1 MRSARRITLSCTDP
15 NLWSDHLQHHCQTF
29 SRHPS
34 LPQLDAARRKAE
46 DGLIDKWRR
55 PFTAG
60 MRADMRAA
68 DHGGKLYRRIVQA
81 IVADIASGAYPVGS
95 RLPAE
100 RDLTER
106 FGVSRPTIREA
117 MIALEMQ
124 GLVEARKGSGVFVLA
139 STTAEPERELDIG
152 AFEIIEARRL
162 LEGEVAAVAATE
174 IDESQLAVLRG
185 LLVEME
191 QEDTTAAEEA
201 DRRFHI
207 AIAEATGNAVII
219 SAVTEFWD
227 MRFQSPLAREVL
239 AKAGSLG
246 TENRLSEHGRILRA
260 LEARSPVDARNA
272 MRDHLARVIDH
283 LLDVTETEAV
293 ERARAEADQRRRA
306 LARRAV

>member
-1 MRSARRITLSCTDP
+1 MHVTD
-15 NLWSDHLQHHCQTF
+15 
-29 SRHPS
+29 
-34 LPQLDAARRKAE
+34 
-46 DGLIDKWRR
+46 G
-55 PFTAG
+55 
-60 MRADMRAA
+60 
-68 DHGGKLYRRIVQA
+68 GGKLYGKIVQA
-81 IVADIASGAYPVGS
+81 IIADIADGIFPVGS

-106 FGVSRPTIREA
+106 FQVSRPTIREA
-117 MIALEMQ
+117 MIALEMK

-139 STTAEPERELDIG
+139 AATADTDRELDIG
-152 AFEIIEARRL
+152 AFEITEARRL

-174 IDESQLAVLRG
+174 ITEEQLVELRG
-185 LLVEME
+185 LLAQMD
-191 QEDTTAAEEA
+191 QDDTIAAEDA

-219 SAVTEFWD
+219 SAVADFWD
-227 MRFQSPLAREVL
+227 MRFRSPLAREVL

-246 TENRLSEHGRILRA
+246 TENRMAEHGRILTA

-293 ERARAEADQRRRA
+293 ERARAATVQRRRA
-306 LARRAV
+306 LARRSV

>member
-1 MRSARRITLSCTDP
+1 MSAGEQR
-15 NLWSDHLQHHCQTF
+15 
-29 SRHPS
+29 
-34 LPQLDAARRKAE
+34 
-46 DGLIDKWRR
+46 
-55 PFTAG
+55 
-60 MRADMRAA
+60 
-68 DHGGKLYRRIVQA
+68 GKLYRKIVQA
-81 IVADIASGAYPVGS
+81 IVADIASGRFPVGS

-106 FGVSRPTIREA
+106 FGVSRPTVREA

-139 STTAEPERELDIG
+139 SSTAEMDRELDIG
-152 AFEIIEARRL
+152 AFEITEARRL

-174 IDESQLAVLRG
+174 IEEEQLAELRE
-185 LLVEME
+185 LLRLMD
-191 QEDTTAAEEA
+191 QEDNAAAEAA

-219 SAVTEFWD
+219 AAVTDFWD
-227 MRFQSPLAREVL
+227 MRFRSPLAQEVL

-246 TENRLSEHGRILRA
+246 TENRLKEHGQILAA

-272 MRDHLARVIDH
+272 MRDHLGRLINH

-293 ERARAEADQRRRA
+293 ERARAESNQRRRA

>member
-1 MRSARRITLSCTDP
+1 VA
-15 NLWSDHLQHHCQTF
+15 
-29 SRHPS
+29 
-34 LPQLDAARRKAE
+34 
-46 DGLIDKWRR
+46 DG
-55 PFTAG
+55 
-60 MRADMRAA
+60 
-68 DHGGKLYRRIVQA
+68 GGKLYRRIVGA
-81 IVADIASGAYPVGS
+81 IIADIESGAFPVGA

-139 STTAEPERELDIG
+139 APAGHVERELDIG
-152 AFEIIEARRL
+152 AFEITEARRL

-174 IDESQLAVLRG
+174 IDDVQLIVLRE
-185 LLVEME
+185 LLDEMD
-191 QEDTTAAEEA
+191 QEDNAAAEDA

-219 SAVTEFWD
+219 SAVTDFWD
-227 MRFQSPLAREVL
+227 LRFRSPLAREVL
-239 AKAGSLG
+239 EKAGSLG
-246 TENRLSEHGRILRA
+246 VEKRLAEHGRILRA
-260 LEARSPVDARNA
+260 LEAHSPIDARNA
-272 MRDHLARVIDH
+272 MRDHLGRVIDH

-293 ERARAEADQRRRA
+293 ERARAETDLRRRK

>member
-1 MRSARRITLSCTDP
+1 MQSGEA
-15 NLWSDHLQHHCQTF
+15 
-29 SRHPS
+29 
-34 LPQLDAARRKAE
+34 
-46 DGLIDKWRR
+46 
-55 PFTAG
+55 
-60 MRADMRAA
+60 
-68 DHGGKLYRRIVQA
+68 GGKLYRRIVDA
-81 IVADIASGAYPVGS
+81 IIADIVGGVYPVGT

-139 STTAEPERELDIG
+139 QSAPAGTDAELDIG
-152 AFEIIEARRL
+152 AFEITEARRL

-174 IDESQLAVLRG
+174 IDAEHLAELRD
-185 LLVEME
+185 LLGQMADDDVKV
-191 QEDTTAAEEA
+191 AEAA

-219 SAVTEFWD
+219 AAVTDFWD
-227 MRFQSPLAREVL
+227 MRFRSPLAREVL
-239 AKAGSLG
+239 RKAGSLG
-246 TENRLSEHGRILRA
+246 TENRLAEHGRILHA

-272 MRDHLARVIDH
+272 MRDHLNRLIAH

-293 ERARAEADQRRRA
+293 ERARAETDQRRRA

>member
-1 MRSARRITLSCTDP
+1 
-15 NLWSDHLQHHCQTF
+15 
-29 SRHPS
+29 
-34 LPQLDAARRKAE
+34 
-46 DGLIDKWRR
+46 
-55 PFTAG
+55 
-60 MRADMRAA
+60 MRAA
-68 DHGGKLYRRIVQA
+68 DGGGKLYSRIAQA
-81 IVADIASGAYPVGS
+81 IITDIANGVYPVGT

-106 FGVSRPTIREA
+106 FQVSRPTVREA

-139 STTAEPERELDIG
+139 SSTVEVDEALDIG
-152 AFEIIEARRL
+152 AFEITEARRL

-174 IDESQLAVLRG
+174 ITEAQLAELRG
-185 LLVEME
+185 LLARMDADDTSIA
-191 QEDTTAAEEA
+191 EDA

-219 SAVTEFWD
+219 SAVTDFWD
-227 MRFQSPLAREVL
+227 MRFRSPLAREVL
-239 AKAGSLG
+239 LKAGSLG
-246 TENRLSEHGRILRA
+246 TENRLAEHGRILNA

-293 ERARAEADQRRRA
+293 ERARAETDQRRRA
-306 LARRAV
+306 LARRSV